1 MVVGYVDS
9 DYAGDLDNRRST
21 TGYVFTISG
30 GPVCWKSTIQS
41 IVALSTTEAEYL
53 TIVEVQKKLCGLLG

>member
-1 MVVGYVDS
+1 VDS

>member
-1 MVVGYVDS
+1 LVVGYVDS

>member
-1 MVVGYVDS
+1 MALCLVIKGDPLVIGYVDS
-9 DYAGDLDNRRST
+9 DYAGDLDNRRLT

-41 IVALSTTEAEYL
+41 IIALSTT
-53 TIVEVQKKLCGLLG
+53 